1 MFKKFSLIIVKIQ
14 IVLKMDA
21 AIIRNLR
28 LV

>member
-1 MFKKFSLIIVKIQ
+1 MFIKFSLIIVKIQ